1 MARTRRRPGDA
12 GGVRRRNPR
21 GEDRVLERPD
31 GRLRVAAFRG
41 RDVGGRARARRMRRL
56 HGRRRRRL
64 RACRSG
70 GGGGGPHLV
79 DLGDPGR
86 MSTEENIAVV
96 RRYLQLFEQD
106 DAQRF
111 EEVIHEELVAYYPD
125 GSLAFQGREAWIDSE
140 RERTTRD
147 VRVTA
152 EDVVAAGDKVAC
164 RYRIEGTLP
173 EGRRLVGSGTK
184 IYRLRDGKIVEI
196 AGHDHSDTF
205 DS

>member
-1 MARTRRRPGDA
+1 
-12 GGVRRRNPR
+12 
-21 GEDRVLERPD
+21 
-31 GRLRVAAFRG
+31 
-41 RDVGGRARARRMRRL
+41 
-56 HGRRRRRL
+56 
-64 RACRSG
+64 
-70 GGGGGPHLV
+70 
-79 DLGDPGR
+79 

-96 RRYLQLFEQD
+96 RRYLQLFEQG